1 MFLRRA
7 ERITLPDLHLFW
19 FCRTW
24 RTSDLMHKKFL
35 TALWIIPFLCAL
47 PAQGAQKIK
56 NIKVAVS
63 NPSDHPRNAADIVI
77 PIVQIRTIAPDFTPG
92 ALIVTASD
100 ASTPEQDA
108 SILQTEELPSQVDDL
123 DGDGKG
129 DELAFQ
135 VDLAPHQTRIVTVS
149 YGDQERISRLRS
161 DYQQR
166 TAALFSRKIEGLGWE
181 SERVAFRVY
190 FDSRNAIDLYGKRR
204 PTLQLAMYAAPDYT
218 YHDESPE
225 GRDIYKVG
233 DAIGIG
239 AVAGLVDGKVIKVA
253 EVKDRKW
260 RIIASGPV
268 RTMVELEYDGWNAR
282 GKIIDLRSRITQ
294 WAGER
299 GFTHTIFANSADD
312 FEFVT
317 GLPAKLG
324 LEPVTSGQNSRAHWL
339 ATWGEQ
345 VVAPGPTATE
355 AISGQQLGLAIVTL
369 APHAAFRDDA
379 KNHLIDF
386 KLSEGSQSWYA
397 IAAWDQEGSN
407 RRVGHGNQKEEGR
420 HQSLVLPSDAIT
432 SREEFLSAV
441 KEQAE
446 RMAEPAGIRIV
457 SAAASSEPAP
467 ADTLVPHKTKTLE
480 QALELLRQAIDRTAL
495 QWEPILQA
503 ASEPMTP
510 HSGLGFFTEADNK
523 TAEWQKQNGYFW
535 TGSFWTGELWQLY
548 STTHQEKYRKWAES
562 WGSKLRGQESQ
573 QNHDAGFLYYYSSAM
588 GFDLVRDDTLR
599 ASALR
604 AAERLEQLF
613 NPKTQL
619 IPSWSE
625 NGDDTIVDTMMNL
638 QLLWWAS
645 DKTGDQRWKEIAR
658 KHALRTAEW
667 YVRPDGSVF
676 QSVHY
681 NPGDNRQNFI
691 VQGVAKEADLPLANI
706 AAPGQW
712 VFAHTHQ
719 GFGADTTWSRGLG
732 WALYGFSS
740 AYAETHEPL
749 FLATAQRV
757 ADYAIEN
764 LPEDSVPWYDFDDQG
779 VRFRNRDSSAAGII
793 AGGLFHLSLV
803 TADSTR
809 AKGYREA
816 GERIVQSLID
826 RYLTPVGDDDQTPP
840 GVLRHG
846 CSLRPNDAMLIY
858 GQYYLLEDLL
868 WLEQHKRDESSN
880 SSVKP

>member
-1 MFLRRA
+1 MN
-7 ERITLPDLHLFW
+7 
-19 FCRTW
+19 
-24 RTSDLMHKKFL
+24 KKL
-35 TALWIIPFLCAL
+35 LAALWIVPALCTSSAR
-47 PAQGAQKIK
+47 GASQIK
-56 NIKVAVS
+56 NIKVAIS
-63 NPSDHPRNAADIVI
+63 NPGDHPRKAADIVI
-77 PIVQIRTIAPDFTPG
+77 SITEIRKVAPDFTPG
-92 ALIVTASD
+92 AMVVTASD
-100 ASTPEQDA
+100 ASTVEQDA
-108 SILQTEELPSQVDDL
+108 SATQTEELPSQVDDL

-135 VDLAPHQTRIVTVS
+135 IDLAPHQTRIVTVS
-149 YGDQERISRLRS
+149 YGNQDRIWRLRG
-161 DYQQR
+161 DYEQR

-204 PTLQLAMYAAPDYT
+204 PTLQLGMYASPDYT

-239 AVAGLVDGKVIKVA
+239 SVAAMVDGKTIKVA
-253 EVKDRKW
+253 EVKERKW
-260 RIIASGPV
+260 RIVASGPV
-268 RTMVELEYDGWNAR
+268 RTILELQYDGWNAG

-299 GFTHTIFANSADD
+299 GFTHTIFAKSADD

-317 GLPAKLG
+317 GLPAKPG
-324 LEPVTSGQNSRAHWL
+324 IEPATSGKDSPAAWM

-355 AISGQQLGLAIVTL
+355 AVPGQRLGLAIITQ
-369 APHAAFRDDA
+369 APHAAFRDDS
-379 KNHLIDF
+379 KNHLVDF
-386 KLSEGSQSWYA
+386 KLSNGSQSWYT

-407 RRVGHGNQKEEGR
+407 GRVVYGNRKEKGQR
-420 HQSLVLPSDAIT
+420 QSLILPSDAIR
-432 SREEFLSAV
+432 SREEFLNSV
-441 KEQAE
+441 QEQAE
-446 RMAEPAGIRIV
+446 RLARPAGVHIV
-457 SAAASSEPAP
+457 SDSASSEHAP
-467 ADTLVPHKTKTLE
+467 ADTLVPHKTKTVE
-480 QALELLRQAIDRTAL
+480 QAIGLLRQDIDRTAA
-495 QWEPILQA
+495 QWEPVLQA
-503 ASEPMTP
+503 TSEPITS
-510 HSGLGFFTEADNK
+510 HSGQGFFTEANNV
-523 TAEWQKQNGYFW
+523 TGEWQKQNGYFW

-548 STTHQEKYRKWAES
+548 SATRDEKYRRWAEL
-562 WGSKLRGQESQ
+562 WGSKLIGQESL

-588 GFDLVRDDTLR
+588 GFDATRDDTLR

-619 IPSWSE
+619 IASWGV
-625 NGDDTIVDTMMNL
+625 NGDDTIIDTMMNL

-645 DKTGDQRWKEIAR
+645 EKTGDKRWSDIGK

-667 YVRPDGSVF
+667 FVRPDGSVS

-681 NPGDNRQNFI
+681 NPGDGRQSFALR
-691 VQGVAKEADLPLANI
+691 GGGEEAELPLVNSV
-706 AAPGQW
+706 APGQW

-732 WALYGFSS
+732 WALYGFSA
-740 AYAETHEPL
+740 AYSETHEPL
-749 FLATAQRV
+749 FLATAQRI
-757 ADYAIEN
+757 ADYAIKI
-764 LPEDSVPWYDFDDQG
+764 LPSDSALWYDFDDEG
-779 VRFRNRDSSAAGII
+779 VHFRNQDSSAAAII
-793 AGGLFHLSLV
+793 AGGFFRLSLI
-803 TADSTR
+803 TTESAR
-809 AKGYREA
+809 AKSYREA

-826 RYLTPVGDDDQTPP
+826 RYLTPVGDNDQTLP

-846 CSLRPNDAMLIY
+846 CGVRPNDAMLIY

-868 WLEQHKRDESSN
+868 WLKQHKTQESSAN
-880 SSVKP
+880 PVKP